1 MNDFTQLDPDY
12 RKTKSITATA
22 KKHVQIHNKELF
34 LLQKKRPYN
43 LLGEKTPDTHFI
55 VKSMLL
61 G

>member
-22 KKHVQIHNKELF
+22 KKFVQIHKELF

-43 LLGEKTPDTHFI
+43 LLREKTPDTHFI